1 MGMKGYSLGIDMST
15 QSVTATA
22 LDMESGGR
30 AGVLS
35 LNFAEDARLNRYGI
49 DRESYLVP
57 PREPGEADQPPRMFM
72 AALDAILADLAKT
85 VDLSKVKVINC
96 SAQQHG
102 HVYLNAGWKAAASA
116 LNEAGCGGTPLAD
129 RFASVWSYGTAP
141 IWKTSN
147 TKAEADALRAG
158 AGGAEG
164 MMKLSGSDSPLR
176 FSGAAAR
183 RTALR
188 YPAAW
193 RETTD
198 LKLLS
203 ALLAAVLS
211 GKADAPTDWGN
222 ACGMSLMDYSGK
234 SWSPVLAAA
243 CVAGVEDGK
252 ALLSRLGTLASPVA
266 KVGPV
271 AAYFRERYGL
281 PADAVVL
288 AGSGDNPQT
297 KVLADGDL
305 LSLGTSFVAMVA
317 TDGRPAADAAF
328 NSMYDG
334 LGRPFAFGCRT
345 NGALVWDRIL
355 LKHGRDRKD
364 YKNNDAVLARIPVG
378 TKLSIWQ
385 PETESFPL
393 SRACDISREGSGNDF
408 ETDWAGIVD
417 SSLSLVYL
425 YSNALSSGSKEPLS
439 LTGGPSGSAPIL
451 ERVAAIWGRPVRPL
465 AAAGASA
472 GAACAGIFALTGDCA
487 EYRAAL
493 DSCVEPGRT
502 VEPDAAAA
510 AKLRAPGGYFEKLA
524 DAFQRFR
531 NA

>member
-1 MGMKGYSLGIDMST
+1 MGSNGYSIGIDMST
-15 QSVTATA
+15 QSATA
-22 LDMESGGR
+22 VALDLNGGAK
-30 AGVLS
+30 AGGVS
-35 LNFAEDARLNRYGI
+35 LNYTEDPRLNRYGI
-49 DRESYLVP
+49 DKDSYLVP
-57 PREPGEADQPPRMFM
+57 PRESGEADQPPKMFV
-72 AALDAILADLAKT
+72 AALDALFSDLAK
-85 VDLSKVKVINC
+85 VIDLSKVRVINC

-102 HVYLNAGWKAAASA
+102 HVYLNKSWGAAVSA
-116 LNEAGCGGTPLAD
+116 LNEAGAGGSALVERLGTI
-129 RFASVWSYGTAP
+129 WSYGTAP

-158 AGGAEG
+158 AGGTAG

-193 RETTD
+193 ADTD
-198 LKLLS
+198 ALRLLS
-203 ALLAAVLS
+203 TFLAAVLS
-211 GKADAPTDWGN
+211 GNPEAPTDWGN
-222 ACGMSLMDYSGK
+222 ACGMSLMDYAGK
-234 SWSPVLAAA
+234 AWSPVLAKA
-243 CVAGVEDGK
+243 CVSGIESGD
-252 ALLSRLGTLASPVA
+252 ALIKRLGGLASPLAQAGNVA
-266 KVGPV
+266 R
-271 AAYFRERYGL
+271 YFSERYNL
-281 PADAVVL
+281 PKDAVVL

-317 TDGRPAADAAF
+317 TDGKPAADAAF

-345 NGALVWDRIL
+345 NGALVWDRVRASYG
-355 LKHGRDRKD
+355 KERKD
-364 YKNNDAVLARIPVG
+364 FASSDKALLSVPVG
-378 TKLSIWQ
+378 SRIAIWQ

-393 SRACDISREGSGNDF
+393 SRACELWRDAAKGEFEG
-408 ETDWAGIVD
+408 DWAGVVD

-425 YSNALSSGSKEPLS
+425 ASSSLSSDSGEPLS
-439 LTGGPSGSAPIL
+439 LTGGPSGSKPVL

-465 AAAGASA
+465 AAAGAAA
-472 GAACAGIFALTGDCA
+472 GAACAGIFALKGESA

-493 DSCVEPGRT
+493 DACVEPGRT
-502 VEPDAAAA
+502 VDPDPAAAA
-510 AKLRAPGGYFEKLA
+510 RLRAPGGYFERLKE
-524 DAFQRFR
+524 AFKKFK